1 MHQPFQT
8 TFGWSFLRSST
19 SERPFVGGAEGHQN
33 DLLLVSFDIFKRL
46 LVGQTPFLN
55 DFLIQCQQ
63 TALLCEISAAFQRL
77 IVGSY
82 HRFDLF
88 QTTFGW
94 SFLRSSTSER
104 LIVGDA
110 GKHQNDLLL
119 VSFGAFKRLIVGKK
133 RIMLFFKHL
142 LTKKSFCAN
151 MYIEVKR
158 Q

>member
-1 MHQPFQT
+1 MRNKHSLSTTYCWQLSLLQP
-8 TFGWSFLRSST
+8 
-19 SERPFVGGAEGHQN
+19 
-33 DLLLVSFDIFKRL
+33 
-46 LVGQTPFLN
+46 
-55 DFLIQCQQ
+55 
-63 TALLCEISAAFQRL
+63 
-77 IVGSY
+77 
-82 HRFDLF
+82 F

-104 LIVGDA
+104 LIVGGA
-110 GKHQNDLLL
+110 GEHQNDLLL

>member
-1 MHQPFQT
+1 LHQPFQT

-46 LVGQTPFLN
+46 LVG
-55 DFLIQCQQ
+55 
-63 TALLCEISAAFQRL
+63 
-77 IVGSY
+77 
-82 HRFDLF
+82 
-88 QTTFGW
+88 
-94 SFLRSSTSER
+94 
-104 LIVGDA
+104 
-110 GKHQNDLLL
+110 
-119 VSFGAFKRLIVGKK
+119 KK